1 MIFIEIKKMK
11 KILIAHPEGNI
22 NNNPNLFA
30 IVELLCDNDYHVDI
44 LAKKNN
50 AIDQNS
56 NFDNLRIIFYE
67 DKNDNI
73 ECLIE
78 EKYSLIVGVDQ
89 GIIIASELAKKQKIP
104 YCLISY
110 EIMFR
115 DEYKNSLKQKEI
127 EACKDISFSIC
138 QDPVRSY
145 FLSRENEIPLSKIFH
160 LPVSGQ
166 YIKRYP
172 KSNFLY
178 EELNITKDK
187 KIALFAGSI
196 SKWSL
201 IEDIAKQ
208 TDNWRKDWVLVLHDR
223 YGNKPGFLKPLIKN
237 RPQVY
242 ISQKTYT
249 TPRELDK
256 LICSADV
263 GIGLYKSNFKRAI
276 EGKNLVFVGLSSG
289 KLFTY
294 LKFGVPVITN
304 EIGQISD
311 MIRDNNCGLVVKNV
325 SEIYPSEIEK
335 TPNCRSN
342 CSALFKKYFDFNKKG
357 SQLLELVSDSIG
369 GSVDNDK
376 IRAFNR
382 NSEFQYSQSHINQ
395 IEYFFNLARDIKK
408 SKYYQLGVSLCNPHM
423 FLWNNKLSRFVK
435 SRIKSLLNIK
445 SPKKYL

>member
-1 MIFIEIKKMK
+1 MGKKVIDVISSGASSKSYFSDVRFLYLVLITLVLSAVVLSGCGANMDPS
-11 KILIAHPEGNI
+11 KIIS
-22 NNNPNLFA
+22 
-30 IVELLCDNDYHVDI
+30 C
-44 LAKKNN
+44 N
-50 AIDQNS
+50 AEPS
-56 NFDNLRIIFYE
+56 T
-67 DKNDNI
+67 K
-73 ECLIE
+73 
-78 EKYSLIVGVDQ
+78 
-89 GIIIASELAKKQKIP
+89 
-104 YCLISY
+104 
-110 EIMFR
+110 IMFS
-115 DEYKNSLKQKEI
+115 DEYKNPLKQKEI

-160 LPVSGQ
+160 LPVSSQ

-178 EELNITKDK
+178 EEFNIPKDK

-201 IEDIAKQ
+201 IEDIVKQ
-208 TDNWRKDWVLVLHDR
+208 TDNWSNDWVLVLHDR
-223 YGNKPGFLKPLIKN
+223 YGNKPGFLKSLIRN
-237 RPQVY
+237 RPQIY

-276 EGKNLVFVGLSSG
+276 EGKNLAFVGLSSG

-311 MIRDNNCGLVVKNV
+311 MIRNNNCGLVVKNV

-335 TPNCRSN
+335 IPNCRSN
-342 CSALFKKYFDFNKKG
+342 CSALFKKYFDFNKKR
-357 SQLLELVSDSIG
+357 SQLLELFSDAQANEIET
-369 GSVDNDK
+369 NK
-376 IRAFNR
+376 IKEFNR
-382 NSEFQYSQSHINQ
+382 DFGFRYSQSHIRQ
-395 IEYFFNLARDIKK
+395 IENYFNLARSIKK
-408 SKYYQLGVSLCNPHM
+408 SKYYLLG
-423 FLWNNKLSRFVK
+423 F
-435 SRIKSLLNIK
+435 SLLNPHLFVWNGKLVRFIRAK
-445 SPKKYL
+445 VRQLNSKIERKHK